1 MKVSSDDDNL
11 WNNVY
16 KDKKRVWTL
25 HQSFIARF
33 LLNLYKP
40 NTLVGPTITR
50 LVQDSLAVAFL
61 DNQLYML
68 TVSPVFHTE
77 VKDSIG
83 LKTYL
88 RMWTS
93 IP

>member
-1 MKVSSDDDNL
+1 MLLISTSWIPSVNRIELHDL
-11 WNNVY
+11 
-16 KDKKRVWTL
+16 TL
-25 HQSFIARF
+25 A
-33 LLNLYKP
+33 
-40 NTLVGPTITR
+40 GPTITR
-50 LVQDSLAVAFL
+50 LVQDSLNVAFL

-88 RMWTS
+88 RM
-93 IP
+93 